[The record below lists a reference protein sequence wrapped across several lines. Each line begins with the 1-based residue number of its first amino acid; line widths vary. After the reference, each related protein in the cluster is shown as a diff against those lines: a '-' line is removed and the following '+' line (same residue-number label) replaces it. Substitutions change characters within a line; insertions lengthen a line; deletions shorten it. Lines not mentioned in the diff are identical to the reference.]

1 MKKQGQKCGC
11 QCVQSRAG
19 PLFLRKKIRIFSQ
32 ERVRRSP
39 IDTAFED
46 TQLSIVVFFYNC

>member
-1 MKKQGQKCGC
+1 MKKQGQECVC

-19 PLFLRKKIRIFSQ
+19 PLFVRKKVRIFSQ
-32 ERVRRSP
+32 ERERRSP

-46 TQLSIVVFFYNC
+46 TQLSLVVFFYNC